1 MMIFGSR
8 QHEQLRL
15 EGEKLKRRI
24 LHLERFA
31 AEPGARIALL
41 YRLAD
46 NFGRRMFPHSLCGQR
61 IGRHSGCETGNC
73 CQCRPDVFAYE
84 KQVLDL
90 LPRRI
95 DASGYCPFFN
105 PAKRICGIYGVR
117 PFACRIFY
125 NTGSSLHACQNP
137 ADETLQLFD
146 GLKRHVELVLGRY
159 QGGYQPERKVA
170 RFPCG
175 EIDSED

>member
-1 MMIFGSR
+1 MTIFESR
-8 QHEQLRL
+8 RHERLRL

-61 IGRHSGCETGNC
+61 IGRHSGCETGDC
-73 CQCRPDVFAYE
+73 CRCRPDVFAYE
-84 KQVLDL
+84 MQVLDL
-90 LPRRI
+90 LPKRI
-95 DASGYCPFFN
+95 DNSGYCPFFN
-105 PAKRICGIYGVR
+105 PAKRTCGVYGVR

-125 NTGSSLHACQNP
+125 NTGSSTHSCQNP

-146 GLKRHVELVLGRY
+146 GLKRHVEQVLGRY
-159 QGGYQPERKVA
+159 QGGYEPGGA
-170 RFPCG
+170 
-175 EIDSED
+175 